1 MNEYVADTQAMI
13 WFLFASNRL
22 KQGARSALRDAV
34 AGKAKIYP
42 PAVVIAEMIMI
53 VEKRRIPG
61 AAMAQLVNHLRWMN
75 SQPHYELLPLDPE
88 LVISSRT
95 LTVIPDIFDRLIV
108 AEALRLGLPL
118 VTSDSVIHSSGLVN
132 VIWD

>member
-1 MNEYVADTQAMI
+1 MNEYVVDTQAMI

-22 KQGARSALRDAV
+22 KQTARVALRDAV
-34 AGKAKIYP
+34 VGKARIYL

-61 AAMAQLVNHLRWMN
+61 AAMAQLINHLHWMK
-75 SQPHYELLPLDPE
+75 SQPNYELLPLDPE

-95 LTVIPDIFDRLIV
+95 LTTVPDIFDRLIV

-118 VTSDSVIHSSGLVN
+118 ITSDSVIRSSGLVN

>member
-1 MNEYVADTQAMI
+1 MNEYIVDTQAMI
-13 WFLFASNRL
+13 WFMFASNRL

-34 AGKAKIYP
+34 AGNAKIYL

-61 AAMAQLVNHLRWMN
+61 AAMAQLVNHLNWMK
-75 SQPHYELLPLDPE
+75 SQLNYELLSLDPD
-88 LVISSRT
+88 LVISSRA
-95 LTVIPDIFDRLIV
+95 LTAIPDIFDRLIV

-118 VTSDSVIHSSGLVN
+118 ITSDSVIHSSGLVN